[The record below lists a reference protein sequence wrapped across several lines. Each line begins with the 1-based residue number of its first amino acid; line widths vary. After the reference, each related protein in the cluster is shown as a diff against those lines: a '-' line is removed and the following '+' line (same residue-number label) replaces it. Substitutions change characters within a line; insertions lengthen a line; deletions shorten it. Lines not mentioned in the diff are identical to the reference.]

1 MLLGEAKRKPRLKR
15 SFAYL
20 RRLLEK
26 LSNWPRG
33 LILCGETAKPWVRMN
48 QAEIICTLLIVVA
61 ALAILAKKVELPYPV
76 LLVIGGLALGF
87 VPGLPGLQLQPDIV
101 FLFLLPPLLY
111 PAAVF
116 TSWRDFRANLRP
128 ILLLAIGLVL
138 LTTAFVAIVT
148 HALTGLP
155 WPAAFV
161 LGAIISPPD
170 AVAATAITSRLRVPR
185 MIVTVLDGESLVND
199 ATALVAYRFAIAA
212 MMSGTFSLPEA
223 VGRFLLV
230 AVGGTGIGLAV
241 GWLVAQVQR
250 RLDDPPVQMTISLLT
265 PFAAY
270 IPAERLHLSGVLAV
284 VVSGLF
290 MGWRGPQILTARTRL
305 NIYVFWEM
313 MVFLLNGLV
322 FVLIGLQ
329 LPRILHT
336 LSGRSLKQLIWQGA
350 LISFAAIFI
359 RIAWVFASTNLL
371 RLVTVTPGQR
381 PPWQGTA
388 IVAWTGMRG
397 VVSLAAALGVPLTL
411 SNGDPFPGRDYI
423 LFVTFCVILATLV
436 LQGLTLPALI
446 HRLGV
451 VDDGLANIE
460 ERTARLKANEAALA
474 YLGEIDHKFTPDLVE
489 RLRAEYDDRIR
500 QLEVSANVEETSQDG
515 MVAPSYQRLQQEALD
530 VERKTIIQLRDEFV
544 INDEVL
550 RRIQA
555 DLDHAEARL
564 HVRE

>member
-1 MLLGEAKRKPRLKR
+1 
-15 SFAYL
+15 
-20 RRLLEK
+20 
-26 LSNWPRG
+26 
-33 LILCGETAKPWVRMN
+33 MN
-48 QAEIICTLLIVVA
+48 PAEVICTLLIVVA
-61 ALAILAKKVELPYPV
+61 TLAIVAKKVALPYPV

-87 VPGLPGLQLQPDIV
+87 VPGLPAVQLSPDIV

-128 ILLLAIGLVL
+128 ILFLAIGLVL
-138 LTTAFVAIVT
+138 LTTVVVAAFA
-148 HALTGLP
+148 HALAGLP

-185 MIVTVLDGESLVND
+185 MIVTILDGESLVND

-212 MMSGTFSLPEA
+212 MMSGTFSFSEA
-223 VGRFLLV
+223 VGRFVLV
-230 AVGGTGIGLAV
+230 ALGGTGIGLAV
-241 GWLVAQVQR
+241 GWLAAHVQR

-270 IPAERLHLSGVLAV
+270 IPAERLHVSGVLAV
-284 VVSGLF
+284 VAAGLF
-290 MGWRGPQILTARTRL
+290 LGWRGPQILTARTRL
-305 NIYVFWEM
+305 NLYVFWEM
-313 MVFLLNGLV
+313 AVFLLNGLI

-336 LSGRSLKQLIWQGA
+336 SSSHSLKQLVWQGA
-350 LISFAAIFI
+350 LISLVAVVV
-359 RIAWVFASTNLL
+359 RIAWVFTSTNGLHL
-371 RLVTVTPGQR
+371 INIALHKSEPYPAWRNA
-381 PPWQGTA
+381 A

-397 VVSLAAALGVPLTL
+397 VVSLAAALAVPLTL
-411 SNGDPFPGRDYI
+411 SDGNPFPGRDYI

-436 LQGLTLPALI
+436 LQGLSLPTLI

-451 VDDGLANIE
+451 MDDGLAKLE
-460 ERTARLKANEAALA
+460 ERTARLKANEAAVA
-474 YLGEIDHKFTPDLVE
+474 YLAEVDSQFPRDLVE
-489 RLRAEYDDRIR
+489 RLRAEYNDRIR
-500 QLEVSANVEETSQDG
+500 QLEVCADEGGDRSDG
-515 MVAPSYQRLQQEALD
+515 LMMPSYQRLQQDALD
-530 VERKTIIQLRDEFV
+530 VERRTIIRLRDEFV

>member
-1 MLLGEAKRKPRLKR
+1 
-15 SFAYL
+15 
-20 RRLLEK
+20 
-26 LSNWPRG
+26 
-33 LILCGETAKPWVRMN
+33 MN

-87 VPGLPGLQLQPDIV
+87 VPGLPEVQLQPDVV

-138 LTTAFVAIVT
+138 LTTAVVAIVT
-148 HALTGLP
+148 HVLTGLP

-161 LGAIISPPD
+161 LGAVISPPD

-185 MIVTVLDGESLVND
+185 RIVTVLDGESLVND

-212 MMSGTFSLPEA
+212 MISGTFSLPEA
-223 VGRFLLV
+223 IGRFGLV

-241 GWLVAQVQR
+241 GWLAALVQR

-284 VVSGLF
+284 VACGVF
-290 MGWRGPQILTARTRL
+290 IGWRGPQILTARTRL

-350 LISFAAIFI
+350 FISCAAIFI
-359 RIAWVFASTNLL
+359 RIAWVFTSANLL
-371 RLVTVTPGQR
+371 RLVTVAPGQR
-381 PPWQGTA
+381 PTWQNTA

-397 VVSLAAALGVPLTL
+397 VVSLAAALAVPMTL

-436 LQGLTLPALI
+436 VQGLSLPALI

-489 RLRAEYDDRIR
+489 RLRVEYDDRIR
-500 QLEVSANVEETSQDG
+500 QLEVCANVQGASENG
-515 MVAPSYQRLQQEALD
+515 MVAPSYQLLQQEALD

>member
-1 MLLGEAKRKPRLKR
+1 
-15 SFAYL
+15 
-20 RRLLEK
+20 
-26 LSNWPRG
+26 
-33 LILCGETAKPWVRMN
+33 MN

-87 VPGLPGLQLQPDIV
+87 VPGLPQMELQPDVV

-116 TSWRDFRANLRP
+116 TSWRDFRTNLRP

-185 MIVTVLDGESLVND
+185 TIVTVLDGESLVND

-212 MMSGTFSLPEA
+212 MISGTFSLPEA
-223 VGRFLLV
+223 IGRFLLV
-230 AVGGTGIGLAV
+230 AVGGTAIGLAV
-241 GWLVAQVQR
+241 GWLAAQVQR

-284 VVSGLF
+284 VASGVF
-290 MGWRGPQILTARTRL
+290 IGWRGPQILTARTRL

-336 LSGRSLKQLIWQGA
+336 LSGRSLKQLICQGA
-350 LISFAAIFI
+350 LISFAVIFI
-359 RIAWVFASTNLL
+359 RVVWVFSSANLL
-371 RLVTVTPGQR
+371 RLVTVGPGQR
-381 PPWQGTA
+381 PAWQNTA

-397 VVSLAAALGVPLTL
+397 VVSLAAALAVPITL

-436 LQGLTLPALI
+436 LQGLSLPALI

-489 RLRAEYDDRIR
+489 RLRVEYDDRIR
-500 QLEVSANVEETSQDG
+500 QLEVCANVDG
-515 MVAPSYQRLQQEALD
+515 KSEDRMVTPSYQRLQQEALD

>member
-1 MLLGEAKRKPRLKR
+1 
-15 SFAYL
+15 
-20 RRLLEK
+20 
-26 LSNWPRG
+26 
-33 LILCGETAKPWVRMN
+33 MN

-61 ALAILAKKVELPYPV
+61 TLAIVAKKVALPYPV

-87 VPGLPGLQLQPDIV
+87 VPGLPAVQLSPEIV
-101 FLFLLPPLLY
+101 FLFFLPPLLY

-138 LTTAFVAIVT
+138 LTTAVVAIVT

-230 AVGGTGIGLAV
+230 AMGGTGIGLAV
-241 GWLVAQVQR
+241 GWLAAQVQR

-313 MVFLLNGLV
+313 AVFLLNGLV

-329 LPRILHT
+329 LPHIQS
-336 LSGRSLKQLIWQGA
+336 LSGTSLTELIWHGII
-350 LISFAAIFI
+350 ISLVAILI
-359 RIAWVFASTNLL
+359 RIIWVFA
-371 RLVTVTPGQR
+371 
-381 PPWQGTA
+381 
-388 IVAWTGMRG
+388 
-397 VVSLAAALGVPLTL
+397 
-411 SNGDPFPGRDYI
+411 
-423 LFVTFCVILATLV
+423 
-436 LQGLTLPALI
+436 
-446 HRLGV
+446 
-451 VDDGLANIE
+451 
-460 ERTARLKANEAALA
+460 
-474 YLGEIDHKFTPDLVE
+474 
-489 RLRAEYDDRIR
+489 
-500 QLEVSANVEETSQDG
+500 
-515 MVAPSYQRLQQEALD
+515 
-530 VERKTIIQLRDEFV
+530 
-544 INDEVL
+544 
-550 RRIQA
+550 
-555 DLDHAEARL
+555 
-564 HVRE
+564 